1 MHLAR
6 NCLLWAEVIPS
17 MVEMWDLSRPSLSAM
32 ILRRSTSMVLMAS
45 WCSIDMSSSM
55 GLSGRQRGSMN
66 RWLVAQALR
75 LVAMSKIINTFEIF
89 IILF

>member
-1 MHLAR
+1 
-6 NCLLWAEVIPS
+6 
-17 MVEMWDLSRPSLSAM
+17 
-32 ILRRSTSMVLMAS
+32 MVLMAS